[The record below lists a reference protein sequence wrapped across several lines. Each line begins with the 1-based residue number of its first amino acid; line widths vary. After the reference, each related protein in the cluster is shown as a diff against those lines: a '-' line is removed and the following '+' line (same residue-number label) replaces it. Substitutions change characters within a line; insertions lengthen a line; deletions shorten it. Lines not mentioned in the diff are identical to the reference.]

1 MAEEKLIGK
10 ISHYYNNIGVGII
23 ELTDK
28 LAKGE
33 KIHIKGSSTD
43 FEQAVDSIQVEHE
56 EIEAAKTG
64 DAVGLKVVQKVKE
77 GDEVYRVL
85 E

>member
-10 ISHYYNNIGVGII
+10 ISHYFGNINVGII
-23 ELTDK
+23 ELTSELK
-28 LAKGE
+28 VGE

-43 FEQAVDSIQVEHE
+43 FEQAVDSMQMEHQD
-56 EIEAAKTG
+56 IAVAKNG
-64 DAVGLKVVQKVKE
+64 DAIGIKVAQKVKE
-77 GDEVYRVL
+77 NDQVYKII